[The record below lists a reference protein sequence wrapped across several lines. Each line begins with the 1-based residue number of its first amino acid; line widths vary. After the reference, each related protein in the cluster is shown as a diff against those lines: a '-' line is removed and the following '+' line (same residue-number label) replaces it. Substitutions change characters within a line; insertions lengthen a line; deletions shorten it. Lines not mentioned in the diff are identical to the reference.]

1 MATPAQIER
10 QIQLETAQM
19 EEGIAQLH
27 ANTKKAKD
35 KQYASSTVYAQKMLK
50 TAIPVVAA
58 EIKRIRSTRLLRGTA
73 GTALGPMARHTL
85 TIPDEVAA
93 LLTLKV
99 LFDVCT
105 DPRDKSDLANNVIDR
120 VGIALEQE
128 AKWRFFS
135 EQNPDYLKW
144 ITQHHHKGKGLH
156 YRDYDTTRRFAK
168 QDIKWDSWPRAS
180 RVKIGAAFAD
190 AALSSTNWW
199 ERKLKRDGRRTT
211 LHILPTGEML
221 TIVSGLMAQAEAF
234 APLNLPMLIEP
245 NDWTNETAGGY
256 LTNEVRR
263 GNKLIRTFG
272 PSRLQGDKPLE
283 FLNHLQKVGYRIN
296 PFILQVAQ
304 RLEDDAYKVSKGK
317 FIPEDIRPLPE
328 KPFDIET
335 NQVAREDYR
344 RRAAETHDYN
354 SQSLKKSIRTKMT
367 MSMARRF
374 SKEKE
379 YFLPWSYD
387 YRGRVYPIPTYLT
400 PQDTCFG
407 KSLIQFAQGEPL
419 TDRGLYWLKFQ
430 LSTTY
435 GLDKATME
443 ERQEWAESAECL
455 KIVEAIATE
464 PIVNISQW
472 EACDEPF
479 LFLAA
484 AEEYY
489 SLVISKTRKH
499 THLPVAVDATC
510 SGLQVL
516 AGLSHDK
523 STAELVNVFPGARP
537 SDAYKAVANLVN
549 PHLPKEWGIQL
560 QRGDVKRVVMT
571 IPYNAKPFSNRG
583 YIKASLT
590 DKDRSEQVEVTPEQL
605 TLITR
610 LTRDAMRQIVP
621 GPLKVMDWLNSEI
634 GAAIK
639 AGKDH
644 IEWTTPSGFNVRQ
657 DLRKVNTERIDTY
670 LMGRVQLH
678 IGTSLGAPDLKH
690 HKNAGAPNLIH
701 SMDASILQI
710 GLRTFE
716 APFTVI
722 HDSVLCSA
730 NHMDSMQ
737 RSVRSAYEK
746 IFVHNSPLHDFAD
759 AIGAQTEPPMEYT
772 FDPSMVKES
781 TYFFS

>member
-10 QIQLETAQM
+10 QIQLETAQV

-27 ANTKKAKD
+27 ADTRKAKD
-35 KQYASSTVYAQKMLK
+35 KKYASSTVYARKMMK
-50 TAIPVVAA
+50 AAIPVVAA
-58 EIKRIRSTRLLRGTA
+58 SIHKIRGARLLRGSA
-73 GTALGPMARHTL
+73 GVALGPMARHTM

-93 LLTLKV
+93 LLTIKV

-128 AKWRFFS
+128 AKWRFFN
-135 EQNPDYLKW
+135 EANPDYLKW
-144 ITQHHHKGKGLH
+144 ISKNHHKGKGLH

-168 QDIKWDSWPRAS
+168 KDIKWESWPRIH

-190 AALSSTNWW
+190 AAMSSTNWW
-199 ERKLKRDGRRTT
+199 EKRLKQDGKRRS

-221 TIVSGLMAQAEAF
+221 EIVRGLMDQAELF
-234 APLNLPMLIEP
+234 APLSLPMVIEP
-245 NDWTNETAGGY
+245 NDWTNERAGGY
-256 LTNEVRR
+256 LTNEVQR

-272 PSRLQGDKPLE
+272 VPCLQGETPLN
-283 FLNHLQKVGYRIN
+283 FLNRLQKVAYKIN
-296 PFILQVAQ
+296 PFILEVGQ
-304 RLEDDAYKVSKGK
+304 RLEEDGYKVPKGK

-328 KPFDIET
+328 KPFDIAT
-335 NQVAREDYR
+335 NQEAREEYR
-344 RRAAETHDYN
+344 KKAAETHDYN

-430 LSTTY
+430 LATTY
-435 GLDKATME
+435 GLDKATMD
-443 ERQEWAESAECL
+443 EREEWASSAECL
-455 KIVEAIATE
+455 RIVEAIATD
-464 PIVNISQW
+464 PIGNISQW
-472 EACDEPF
+472 EECDEPF

-489 SLVISKTRKH
+489 SLVIAKTRSH
-499 THLPVAVDATC
+499 SHLPIAVDATC

-523 STAELVNVFPGARP
+523 STAQLVNVFPGERP

-549 PHLPKEWGIQL
+549 PNLPEEWGIQL

-590 DKDRSEQVEVTPEQL
+590 DPDRPDRVEVTPEQL

-621 GPLKVMDWLNSEI
+621 GPLQVMDWLNQEI
-634 GAAIK
+634 GDAIK
-639 AGKDH
+639 AGTEH
-644 IEWTTPSGFNVRQ
+644 IEWTTPSGFAVKQ
-657 DLRKVNTERIDTY
+657 DLRKVNTERIKTN
-670 LMGRVQLH
+670 LMGEVKLL

-701 SMDASILQI
+701 SMDASILHI
-710 GLRTFE
+710 GLVGFKQ
-716 APFTVI
+716 PFTVI
-722 HDSVLCSA
+722 HDSVLCGA
-730 NHMDSMQ
+730 NHMDAMQ
-737 RSVRSAYEK
+737 SAVRKAYVE
-746 IFVHNSPLHDFAD
+746 IFLHNSPLHDFAD
-759 AIGAQTEPPMEYT
+759 AIGANTEPPMEYS
-772 FDPSMVKES
+772 FDPSTVTDS